1 MLYSVFPKWVSE
13 KGILWGILAI
23 IASIIAFSSRTMP
36 LYLYILYFVEII
48 GFFCLSQNLS
58 RSWARF
64 SIKKFIKYLFWIGV
78 LLRIPLTIYYHFHN
92 LGLYGEL
99 YCYNLADI
107 GVYVGLPY
115 EAVNNIIQ
123 NGNWGF
129 IKMFMKYLAF
139 DDLGAPI
146 FNTILL
152 LLTGNT
158 QPCLVPLIANIILG
172 AYSSIFV
179 YRIAQRHFG
188 EDVARMS
195 ALFCMLNPNLIW
207 WCSSLMK
214 EIQMTFFTLWFLE
227 RMDAVLTQRNFS
239 FAKIGP
245 IALIGM
251 LVFLYRAALGI
262 LLFLAFFATLVLLS
276 DRIVSKGKKVLAGA
290 MVAIVLVLGFGQQML
305 DQAKSMYH
313 NIDEGGQQTNME
325 WRSTRENGN
334 QFAKYAGASVFAPL
348 IFTIPF
354 PTISY
359 TYEGQ
364 TFLMEVA
371 GGNFVKNILSFFV
384 ILCMFMMLLS
394 GEWRQHIFLI
404 AYLIGYLVILVY
416 SSYAQ
421 SGRFHVPA
429 LSFEMMFAAV
439 CIQRI
444 DQGKP
449 LFRRIRSK
457 STYKKWFGI
466 WCVAMF
472 AACILWQWY
481 KLKGQGLI

>member
-1 MLYSVFPKWVSE
+1 MLYTIFPKWVSE

-23 IASIIAFSSRTMP
+23 FASIIAFSSRTMP
-36 LYLYILYFVEII
+36 IYLYFFYFVEII
-48 GFFCLSQNLS
+48 GFFLYSHRLS
-58 RSWARF
+58 RSWARY
-64 SIKKFIKYLFWIGV
+64 SIIKFVKQLFWIGV
-78 LLRIPLTIYYHFHN
+78 LLRIPLTIYYHFHH
-92 LGLYGEL
+92 LGLYGNQ
-99 YCYNLADI
+99 YFYHLADI
-107 GVYVGLPY
+107 EVYVGLPY
-115 EAVNNIIQ
+115 QAVNAILE
-123 NGNWGF
+123 NGDWGF
-129 IKMFMKYLAF
+129 IKMFLKYLAF

-207 WCSSLMK
+207 WCCSLMK

-239 FAKIGP
+239 FAKVGP

-251 LVFLYRAALGI
+251 FVFLYRAALGI
-262 LLFLAFFATLVLLS
+262 LLFLAFFFALVMLS

-290 MVAIVLVLGFGQQML
+290 MVAVVLVLGFGQQML
-305 DQAKSMYH
+305 DQAESMYR
-313 NIDEGGQQTNME
+313 NVDEGGQQTNME
-325 WRSTRENGN
+325 WRSTRIHGN
-334 QFAKYAGASVFAPL
+334 QFAKYAGAAVFAPL

-354 PTISY
+354 PTVSY
-359 TYEGQ
+359 THEGQ
-364 TFLMEVA
+364 ISLMEVA
-371 GGNFVKNILSFFV
+371 GGNFIKNILSFFV
-384 ILCMFMMLLS
+384 ILCLLMMLFT
-394 GEWRQHIFLI
+394 GEWRRHIFII
-404 AYLIGYLVILVY
+404 AYLLGYLLILVM

-429 LSFEMMFAAV
+429 LPFEMMFAAV

-444 DQGKP
+444 ELGKP
-449 LFRRIRSK
+449 VLRKVRSK
-457 STYKKWFGI
+457 STYKKWFGL
-466 WCVAMF
+466 WCVGMF
-472 AACILWQWY
+472 AACIFWQWF
-481 KLKGQGLI
+481 KLRGQGLI